1 MTRSLL
7 AAIVI
12 CWATTAAGAVDAMR
26 SEMVRINEGPAI
38 LGAAHRNSL
47 PGPTVYM
54 VKAFEIDR
62 REVSNADYTKFATAT
77 SRKPAAFADDDE
89 FNRPTQPVT
98 GVTWSD
104 ARDYCEWRG
113 KRLPSEI
120 EWEKAA
126 RGENALM
133 YPWGNSFKAEYAH
146 LRGEAPISIS
156 TYPKQDINPA
166 GIHGLAGGVSEWVN
180 DVQIATGGVCG
191 QDMATIE
198 DASEGTKL
206 SIPKIIDKNA
216 NLGTWEPVCETPELL
231 SPEVVAKN
239 HRLSLK
245 LYDID
250 NPAWG
255 ISRCAYIK
263 GNSFNG
269 LDHMTKLNNRMWD
282 YTDSIA
288 EFVGFR
294 CARSAK

>member
-1 MTRSLL
+1 
-7 AAIVI
+7 
-12 CWATTAAGAVDAMR
+12 
-26 SEMVRINEGPAI
+26 MVRINEGPAI

-47 PGPTVYM
+47 PGPGVYM
-54 VKAFEIDR
+54 VDAFEIDR
-62 REVSNADYTKFATAT
+62 REVSNADYMKFAIAT
-77 SRKPAAFADDDE
+77 SRQPAAFADDVE
-89 FNRPTQPVT
+89 FNKPNQPVT

-126 RGENALM
+126 RGDDALM
-133 YPWGNSFKAEYAH
+133 YPWGNVFKEEYAH
-146 LRGEAPISIS
+146 LRGEVPISIS
-156 TYPKQDINPA
+156 SYPKQDINPS
-166 GIHGLAGGVSEWVN
+166 GIQGLAGGVSEWVN

-198 DASEGTKL
+198 EAREGTKL

-231 SPEVVAKN
+231 SPETVAKN

-245 LYDID
+245 LYDIK

-269 LDHMTKLNNRMWD
+269 VDHMTKLNNRMWD

-294 CARSAK
+294 CARS